1 MKKEFS
7 IEEALQYGWNT
18 MKANIWFFVGVL
30 VVAWAIMGIP
40 YAIANALQRSFGA
53 IAFLFHIVAWVAGMI
68 VSIGMITIALKFLDD
83 QGPVFDDLFSFK
95 PHFWRYLG
103 ASILTGL
110 VIWAGFILL
119 VIPGIYWSIKFQFYG
134 YFVIDQNCDPIES
147 MRRSSRITQ
156 DVKWR
161 LFGFGVV
168 VAIINMIGALCLLV
182 GLFVTIPVTLLAY
195 SSVYRKLLE
204 QTESFKETAT
214 VPEVKPAS

>member
-1 MKKEFS
+1 
-7 IEEALQYGWNT
+7 
-18 MKANIWFFVGVL
+18 
-30 VVAWAIMGIP
+30 
-40 YAIANALQRSFGA
+40 
-53 IAFLFHIVAWVAGMI
+53 
-68 VSIGMITIALKFLDD
+68 
-83 QGPVFDDLFSFK
+83 
-95 PHFWRYLG
+95 
-103 ASILTGL
+103 
-110 VIWAGFILL
+110 
-119 VIPGIYWSIKFQFYG
+119 
-134 YFVIDQNCDPIES
+134 